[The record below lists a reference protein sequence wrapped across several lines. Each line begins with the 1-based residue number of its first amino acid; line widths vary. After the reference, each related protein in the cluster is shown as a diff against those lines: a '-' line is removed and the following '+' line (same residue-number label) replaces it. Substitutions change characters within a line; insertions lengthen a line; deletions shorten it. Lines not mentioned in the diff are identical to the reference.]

1 MLGFGQASDWVKVV
15 DCSRDLR
22 IAICPLISF
31 RCRMLPSSKNIAMS
45 SRSVPRNR
53 LPIPSMDSRNN
64 NRYGS
69 QLHQRDARPQLFDN
83 SGYGYPG
90 DGRAS
95 PRVASAY
102 RPAAPNSRGQ
112 YSASVLE
119 ELESQND
126 AQVEGLSAKVKM
138 LKDVCCGPLYDLQ
151 VLTGVIRLQRLS
163 AKKCARPLHSS
174 RL

>member
-1 MLGFGQASDWVKVV
+1 
-15 DCSRDLR
+15 
-22 IAICPLISF
+22 
-31 RCRMLPSSKNIAMS
+31 
-45 SRSVPRNR
+45 
-53 LPIPSMDSRNN
+53 MDSRNN

-69 QLHQRDARPQLFDN
+69 HLHQRDARSQLFDN

-102 RPAAPNSRGQ
+102 RPATPNSRGQ

-126 AQVEGLSAKVKM
+126 VHVEGLSAKVKM
-138 LKDVCCGPLYDLQ
+138 LKDVCYAYGFYLFALA
-151 VLTGVIRLQRLS
+151 TNS
-163 AKKCARPLHSS
+163 ASE
-174 RL
+174 

>member
-1 MLGFGQASDWVKVV
+1 M
-15 DCSRDLR
+15 
-22 IAICPLISF
+22 
-31 RCRMLPSSKNIAMS
+31 N
-45 SRSVPRNR
+45 
-53 LPIPSMDSRNN
+53 SRNN

-69 QLHQRDARPQLFDN
+69 QLHQRDARSQLFDN

-95 PRVASAY
+95 PRIASAY

-138 LKDVCCGPLYDLQ
+138 LKDVSCICSPRDVQLLTKLQ
-151 VLTGVIRLQRLS
+151 ITEAIGEEVRSSSSLVASMNDSFDNTRVRLRGTMNNMMRMAKTTGVGWKAWLLFIMAVS
-163 AKKCARPLHSS
+163 AIFWYVWLF
-174 RL
+174 

>member
-1 MLGFGQASDWVKVV
+1 MNL
-15 DCSRDLR
+15 
-22 IAICPLISF
+22 
-31 RCRMLPSSKNIAMS
+31 
-45 SRSVPRNR
+45 
-53 LPIPSMDSRNN
+53 RNN

-69 QLHQRDARPQLFDN
+69 QLHQRDARSQLFDN

-95 PRVASAY
+95 PRIASAY

-138 LKDVCCGPLYDLQ
+138 LKDVCCVCSPCDLQ
-151 VLTGVIRLQRLS
+151 LLTKLQITEAIGEEVRSSSSLVASMNDSFDNTRVRLRGTMNNMMRMAEKTGVGWKAWLLFIMAVAVIFWYVWLF
-163 AKKCARPLHSS
+163 
-174 RL
+174 

>member
-1 MLGFGQASDWVKVV
+1 MNL
-15 DCSRDLR
+15 
-22 IAICPLISF
+22 
-31 RCRMLPSSKNIAMS
+31 
-45 SRSVPRNR
+45 
-53 LPIPSMDSRNN
+53 RNN

-69 QLHQRDARPQLFDN
+69 QLHQRDARSQLFDN

-95 PRVASAY
+95 PRIASAY

-138 LKDVCCGPLYDLQ
+138 LKDVCCVRSPCDLQ
-151 VLTGVIRLQRLS
+151 LLTKLQITEAIGEEVRSSSSLVASMNDSFDNTRVRLRGTMNNMMRMAKKTGVGWKAWLFFIMAVAVIFWYVWLF
-163 AKKCARPLHSS
+163 
-174 RL
+174 

>member
-1 MLGFGQASDWVKVV
+1 
-15 DCSRDLR
+15 
-22 IAICPLISF
+22 
-31 RCRMLPSSKNIAMS
+31 MS
-45 SRSVPRNR
+45 S
-53 LPIPSMDSRNN
+53 
-64 NRYGS
+64 RYGS
-69 QLHQRDARPQLFDN
+69 QLHQRDARSQLFDN

-95 PRVASAY
+95 PRIASAY

-138 LKDVCCGPLYDLQ
+138 LKDITEAIGEEVRSSSSLVASMNDSFDNTRVRLRGTMNNMMRMAKT
-151 VLTGVIRLQRLS
+151 TGVGWRAWLLFIMAVAVIFWYVWLF
-163 AKKCARPLHSS
+163 
-174 RL
+174 

>member
-1 MLGFGQASDWVKVV
+1 
-15 DCSRDLR
+15 
-22 IAICPLISF
+22 
-31 RCRMLPSSKNIAMS
+31 MS
-45 SRSVPRNR
+45 SRNS
-53 LPIPSMDSRNN
+53 

-69 QLHQRDARPQLFDN
+69 HLHQRDARSQLFEN

-102 RPAAPNSRGQ
+102 RPATPNSRGQ

-126 AQVEGLSAKVKM
+126 AHVEGLSAKVKM
-138 LKDVCCGPLYDLQ
+138 LKDVCRTCGAPGSFLFLAIRFGHRLAGASGGEEWEIGDSGYGTDWIDLDH
-151 VLTGVIRLQRLS
+151 RS
-163 AKKCARPLHSS
+163 YW
-174 RL
+174 